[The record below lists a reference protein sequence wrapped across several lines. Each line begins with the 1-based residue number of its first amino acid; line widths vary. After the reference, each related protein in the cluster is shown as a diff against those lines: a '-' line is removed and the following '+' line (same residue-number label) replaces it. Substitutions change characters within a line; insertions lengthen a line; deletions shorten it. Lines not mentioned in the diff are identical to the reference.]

1 MNSHQFEIILK
12 KLEEINRKLDALNSN
27 ASESRVLIDKE
38 FKKAPLIGSSGYY
51 NEKNQSEK

>member
-27 ASESRVLIDKE
+27 ASESRMSFDKS
-38 FKKAPLIGSSGYY
+38 FLKAPLIGSSGYY